1 MSESDSPGAAEE
13 AGGGVRSRGMVHW
26 YPNPSDVPGSLTRR
40 CTNFPGATLSP
51 SPAPGPGSCS
61 LGARMSRSDGGRL
74 LRMPPRS
81 GGDLGTGAE
90 TSRHVRRA
98 LRNTLEHCTAL
109 Q

>member
-51 SPAPGPGSCS
+51 SPAPGPASCS
-61 LGARMSRSDGGRL
+61 LGARMSRSACAAGKVASRGR
-74 LRMPPRS
+74 RRPPS
-81 GGDLGTGAE
+81 PDA
-90 TSRHVRRA
+90 A
-98 LRNTLEHCTAL
+98 
-109 Q
+109 